1 VDHHVVL
8 ARDQLVPIAVLSES
22 VDIGSDGV
30 GCTDQVQG
38 TASPGLRI
46 TRVVIVQHALA
57 GVNPETLRYQERS
70 TERVLKQEV
79 VVFIYNVSSI
89 YSPR

>member
-1 VDHHVVL
+1 MEKCIVCMYDVTRLIEEHE
-8 ARDQLVPIAVLSES
+8 RSYS
-22 VDIGSDGV
+22 
-30 GCTDQVQG
+30 T
-38 TASPGLRI
+38 LRI

-57 GVNPETLRYQERS
+57 GINPETLRYQERS
-70 TERVLKQEV
+70 TERVLNQEV